1 MDWMQWVLP
10 AFVKMMLLGWNRSF
24 VGKKRKE
31 VWRAGPLCIFL
42 MVWKTRNKIAFEDD
56 VLSIQ
61 RLKSLF
67 IFFGRRRN
75 CSSKVVLRLQQ
86 VSLIGWVLIEGGF
99 FWPHR
104 FSKLFLSHP
113 ERGVF
118 LCCIFLSPYFSV
130 SFQYNFFSF
139 TY

>member
-1 MDWMQWVLP
+1 MLP

-67 IFFGRRRN
+67 IFFGQRRN
-75 CSSKVVLRLQQ
+75 CSYKMVLRLYS
-86 VSLIGWVLIEGGF
+86 VSLNG
-99 FWPHR
+99 
-104 FSKLFLSHP
+104 
-113 ERGVF
+113 
-118 LCCIFLSPYFSV
+118 
-130 SFQYNFFSF
+130 
-139 TY
+139 